1 MLIFKC
7 RRFYST
13 PGRAGKLNIARY
25 SICQQAWCVIG
36 PTTSKNNHLMLKN
49 MIELTAY
56 IPAIQAVIKH
66 ATVPAI
72 MALTTTCAIA
82 DL

>member
-1 MLIFKC
+1 
-7 RRFYST
+7 
-13 PGRAGKLNIARY
+13 
-25 SICQQAWCVIG
+25 
-36 PTTSKNNHLMLKN
+36 MLKY